1 MDVLTF
7 LFVPTLIFLTF
18 VAPIWVVMHYTTK
31 RRVAKTLLAEEEE
44 SLTKL
49 LDAADRMEDRI
60 TALEK
65 ILDADRM
72 VDKDQRVEYTD
83 LTQ

>member
-31 RRVAKTLLAEEEE
+31 RREAKTLLAEEEE
-44 SLTKL
+44 SLNGL
-49 LDAADRMEDRI
+49 LDAADRMEERI

-65 ILDADRM
+65 ILDAEQPNW
-72 VDKDQRVEYTD
+72 KDTSS
-83 LTQ
+83 

>member
-65 ILDADRM
+65 ILDADQP
-72 VDKDQRVEYTD
+72 DWKDT
-83 LTQ
+83 TS